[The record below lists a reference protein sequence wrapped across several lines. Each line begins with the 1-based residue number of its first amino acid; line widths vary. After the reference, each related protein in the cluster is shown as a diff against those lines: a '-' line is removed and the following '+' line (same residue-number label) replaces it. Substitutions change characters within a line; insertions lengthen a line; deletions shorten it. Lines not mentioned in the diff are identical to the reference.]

1 MMRLSIIRGVDRFP
15 LDFRPARSVE
25 AVRTTRSTTNS
36 TKGATLRRVLLMTVV
51 AGVVGCGEPAP
62 TGTARPTDPQ
72 IKVKDAIGGGV
83 GPVGGGRGREYE
95 GPASQAPKWVKDQQ
109 GK

>member
-1 MMRLSIIRGVDRFP
+1 M
-15 LDFRPARSVE
+15 
-25 AVRTTRSTTNS
+25 
-36 TKGATLRRVLLMTVV
+36 RRVLLLAVV
-51 AGVVGCGEPAP
+51 AGVAGCGESAP
-62 TGTARPTDPQ
+62 TGPARPADPH
-72 IKVKDAIGGGV
+72 IRVKENVGGGV